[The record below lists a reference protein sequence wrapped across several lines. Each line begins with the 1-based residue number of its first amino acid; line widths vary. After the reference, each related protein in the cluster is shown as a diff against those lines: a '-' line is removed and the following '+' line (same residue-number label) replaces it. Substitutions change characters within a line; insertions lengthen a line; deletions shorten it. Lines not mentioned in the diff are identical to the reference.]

1 MPTFACCAMQSGYAL
16 LMLCFKA
23 RAFNKYNSS
32 GGGSGAIDGS
42 STSTSASGGS
52 PPLNGFMN
60 ELQQNLRLVVRCL
73 GNYSIAFEAMQ
84 GMRDEILG
92 AVERGFGES

>member
-1 MPTFACCAMQSGYAL
+1 MQSGYAL

-23 RAFNKYNSS
+23 RAFNRHNGSSSSS
-32 GGGSGAIDGS
+32 GTVDASNS
-42 STSTSASGGS
+42 STSTSVGGS
-52 PPLNGFMN
+52 PPLNGFMK

-92 AVERGFGES
+92 AVEKGFEEV

>member
-1 MPTFACCAMQSGYAL
+1 
-16 LMLCFKA
+16 MLCFKA
-23 RAFNKYNSS
+23 RAFNRYNRS
-32 GGGSGAIDGS
+32 GGGSRAVDS
-42 STSTSASGGS
+42 PTANASAGIGGNGS
-52 PPLNGFMN
+52 PSLNGFMN

-92 AVERGFGES
+92 AVERGFGEA

>member
-1 MPTFACCAMQSGYAL
+1 
-16 LMLCFKA
+16 MLCFKA
-23 RAFNKYNSS
+23 RAFNRYNSS
-32 GGGSGAIDGS
+32 GAVDGS
-42 STSTSASGGS
+42 NTSTSGGS

-92 AVERGFGES
+92 AVERGFGEV

>member
-1 MPTFACCAMQSGYAL
+1 M
-16 LMLCFKA
+16 K
-23 RAFNKYNSS
+23 
-32 GGGSGAIDGS
+32 
-42 STSTSASGGS
+42 
-52 PPLNGFMN
+52 

-92 AVERGFGES
+92 AVEKGFEEV

>member
-1 MPTFACCAMQSGYAL
+1 MPTFACCVMQSGYAL

-23 RAFNKYNSS
+23 RAFHKYNGAGAGVVEGAGGNSS
-32 GGGSGAIDGS
+32 
-42 STSTSASGGS
+42 
-52 PPLNGFMN
+52 LNGFMN
-60 ELQQNLRLVVRCL
+60 ELQQNLRLVIKCL

-92 AVERGFGES
+92 AVERGFNEV

>member
-23 RAFNKYNSS
+23 RAFNRYNGSG
-32 GGGSGAIDGS
+32 GGGSGAVDGTGS
-42 STSTSASGGS
+42 NTSGGN

-92 AVERGFGES
+92 AVERGFGEG